1 MQVIHLIII
10 GSILLIIEIYFLF
23 FKPNLK
29 KHSIFAIIITFII
42 IFTSSLILDNHIK
55 NITIKKGKIEKDK
68 MEKEKYEKWKKRYDE
83 AVEELNSN
91 S

>member
-29 KHSIFAIIITFII
+29 KHSIFAIITTLIVFSIT
-42 IFTSSLILDNHIK
+42 SILLNKHIK
-55 NITIKKGKIEKDK
+55 H
-68 MEKEKYEKWKKRYDE
+68 EKWEQRYNE